1 MCRALNDPKRLIA
14 LYALRDGPHT
24 VSELCHALGVPQANT
39 SQHLAVLRERGLVAT
54 ERDGNRVLYSLRHPK
69 VLDAIDTLR
78 DVLADEIAR
87 QHAARAPRRT
97 QLTAS

>member
-1 MCRALNDPKRLIA
+1 M
-14 LYALRDGPHT
+14 YALRDGPHT

-69 VLDAIDTLR
+69 VLDAIEILR
-78 DVLADEIAR
+78 DILTDEIAR
-87 QHAARAPRRT
+87 QHAARAPRRV
-97 QLTAS
+97 QLIPS